1 MEAAEDPKDISRV
14 QSREKDGETAIVSEK
29 YADVT
34 LRLVEQYG
42 DQFGP
47 LTPEKE
53 KKLRRK
59 LYWHVMGLLSAIN
72 LLLFV
77 RHLTRRCYLYT
88 KLSQIDKSTLGY
100 AAILGLFE
108 ETGINKAQYNN
119 LGTFFYVGTYTT
131 LVNAK
136 SRKLTYGRISC
147 RTMAWTLSHA
157 ETPLWQICRRLGLHV
172 GNHYPPTLCSDKV
185 RRFGCPSDSPWSL

>member
-1 MEAAEDPKDISRV
+1 MGVKEDSKDLSRV
-14 QSREKDGETAIVSEK
+14 QSREKEGETAIVSEK

-34 LRLVEQYG
+34 LRLVEEHG

-77 RHLTRRCYLYT
+77 CSNLTGVPYGGFT
-88 KLSQIDKSTLGY
+88 DKS
-100 AAILGLFE
+100 A
-108 ETGINKAQYNN
+108 
-119 LGTFFYVGTYTT
+119 
-131 LVNAK
+131 
-136 SRKLTYGRISC
+136 
-147 RTMAWTLSHA
+147 
-157 ETPLWQICRRLGLHV
+157 
-172 GNHYPPTLCSDKV
+172 D
-185 RRFGCPSDSPWSL
+185 

>member
-1 MEAAEDPKDISRV
+1 MGVTEDSKDLSRV
-14 QSREKDGETAIVSEK
+14 QSREKEEETAIVSEK

-34 LRLVEQYG
+34 LRLVEEHG

-77 RHLTRRCYLYT
+77 CSPVPLTMDLLT
-88 KLSQIDKSTLGY
+88 ST
-100 AAILGLFE
+100 
-108 ETGINKAQYNN
+108 
-119 LGTFFYVGTYTT
+119 
-131 LVNAK
+131 
-136 SRKLTYGRISC
+136 
-147 RTMAWTLSHA
+147 
-157 ETPLWQICRRLGLHV
+157 
-172 GNHYPPTLCSDKV
+172 D
-185 RRFGCPSDSPWSL
+185 

>member
-1 MEAAEDPKDISRV
+1 MGAAEDTKDISRV
-14 QSREKDGETAIVSEK
+14 QSREKEGETAIVSEK

-77 RHLTRRCYLYT
+77 CHLTQRCYLYT
-88 KLSQIDKSTLGY
+88 KFSQIDKSTLGY

-108 ETGINKAQYNN
+108 ETGISKAQYNN
-119 LGTFFYVGTYTT
+119 LGTFFYVGTYTV
-131 LVNAK
+131 LANAK
-136 SRKLTYGRISC
+136 SRKLTVWQDILPHNGLDTISC
-147 RTMAWTLSHA
+147 R
-157 ETPLWQICRRLGLHV
+157 
-172 GNHYPPTLCSDKV
+172 
-185 RRFGCPSDSPWSL
+185 DSPLANLSPAWSSCGEPLSSYTA